1 MQPND
6 YNGNIG
12 YGVKYFYLGDLWNS
26 FYKWSACG
34 VGTSVCIAPGETIEQ
49 YFVPY
54 LSAMELYTNATNVPA
69 SNRYAA
75 SICIQQCFVYNWKLK
90 ERKVVAYMIV
100 SETLDCYDDCNMV
113 YDTRFNAYNQHG
125 AIDWSHGYQTP
136 PNMSKVGVESKGELV
151 FKYFEPDS
159 PYERVPFVDKVC
171 GPIAQ
176 ICLSI
181 IRFFFLQIFALN
193 HLNVT

>member
-1 MQPND
+1 VQPNH

-34 VGTSVCIAPGETIEQ
+34 VGTSVRIAPGDTIEQ

-54 LSAMELYTNATNVPA
+54 LSAME
-69 SNRYAA
+69 
-75 SICIQQCFVYNWKLK
+75 
-90 ERKVVAYMIV
+90 MIV
-100 SETLDCYDDCNMV
+100 SEIHDWHDDCSMV

-159 PYERVPFVDKVC
+159 PYERVLFVDKVC
-171 GPIAQ
+171 GPNSSN
-176 ICLSI
+176 LSLYHSH
-181 IRFFFLQIFALN
+181 FFSNFC
-193 HLNVT
+193 T